1 MAMTAGAQRVPQMT
15 CHGLMCETTRSPL
28 SAALM
33 VTPAGL
39 VPRPRWEVLYFAFR
53 IAAAV

>member
-15 CHGLMCETTRSPL
+15 CHGPMCETTRSAL
-28 SAALM
+28 LAALM
-33 VTPAGL
+33 VAPVGM